1 MKFYLRLVFV
11 FISFLFLTCN
21 FHYFALANEPR
32 SQTDY
37 PGKISEDKIRFHLIR
52 VEETPKSNLYN
63 SPALEFELAKSKL
76 FKLSRSSKLNLT
88 YSTKTGNY
96 DSGLSGLMFLLTLG
110 VFPWFTESQ
119 SNVTFTLMDR
129 EDKKII
135 RDYTFP
141 IQGRKIV
148 SWLTI
153 PFYIVLPI
161 FSDSMDGGTN
171 YDVSN
176 VSLRLLVEAFEAE
189 LVKDCIEDPKLLET
203 LRNKGNE
210 SFE

>member
-1 MKFYLRLVFV
+1 MNVCLRLVFT
-11 FISFLFLTCN
+11 FALLFSLSCN
-21 FHYFALANEPR
+21 FHYFALANE
-32 SQTDY
+32 SNTESSNLEKLA
-37 PGKISEDKIRFHLIR
+37 GEKIRFHLIR
-52 VEETPKSNLYN
+52 VEESPKANLYN

-88 YSTKTGNY
+88 YSTKTGTQ
-96 DSGLSGLMFLLTLG
+96 DAGISGLLFLITLG
-110 VFPWFTESQ
+110 IFPSFVETQ

-141 IQGRKIV
+141 IQGRRIV
-148 SWLTI
+148 SWFTI
-153 PFYIVLPI
+153 PFYLVLPI
-161 FSDSMDGGTN
+161 FSDSVDGGANFDT
-171 YDVSN
+171 SN

-189 LVKDCIEDPKLLET
+189 LAKECLENPKLLET